1 RWTVVLRRPL
11 AAGTS
16 LRQGGLVPVAFHVR
30 EGSHGETGLRMSL
43 SSWYYLHL
51 REPAGASEALLV
63 ILAMVGTGMAE
74 YGVVRLLRRR
84 ARAGRLRTIGI
95 GW

>member
-1 RWTVVLRRPL
+1 
-11 AAGTS
+11 
-16 LRQGGLVPVAFHVR
+16 
-30 EGSHGETGLRMSL
+30 MSL